1 MKVPVLAVE
10 HVRAL
15 LQNECAR
22 VRAGASRVVES
33 AKEGTLDPEAI
44 HDYRVALRKLRTL
57 LKAAAPLFKRKAMAR
72 LQEGLRRFARAAGA
86 VRDEEVLAETLQKI
100 TLPEATRAR
109 VDTWLAGRARRE
121 RELRTEI
128 TLQLTPTG
136 DAPREPIVD
145 GAVVSPPA
153 AARRRPMSLSH
164 ALTLAQELPLREK
177 AGHVATRA
185 LAIQAMERAAKKTA
199 KEAALPNVETPEQL
213 HELRIRWKGVRY
225 TGELLSKA
233 IARSGPLATAL
244 SDRVKAATKM
254 QKRLGDMHDL
264 DEAIAA
270 IARARALSAGDRM
283 VVHHRLRTA
292 REALA
297 ARLEKELPVALSLL
311 DGGDEGR
318 GLE

>member
-1 MKVPVLAVE
+1 MKVPVLAVD

-15 LQNECAR
+15 LQGECAG
-22 VRAGASRVVES
+22 VRAGAARVVES
-33 AKEGTLDPEAI
+33 AQQGSLDPEAI
-44 HDYRVALRKLRTL
+44 HDYRVALRRLRTL
-57 LKAAAPLFKRKAMAR
+57 LKAAAPLFKRRAMAR

-86 VRDEEVLAETLQKI
+86 VRDEEVLAETLRKI
-100 TLPEATRAR
+100 AIPEPTRGR
-109 VDTWLAGRARRE
+109 VDGWLAGRALRE
-121 RELRTEI
+121 RELRNEI
-128 TLQLTPTG
+128 IVQLTPAG
-136 DAPREPIVD
+136 DAPAEPSPD

-164 ALTLAQELPLREK
+164 ALTLAQELPLRER
-177 AGHVATRA
+177 AAHVATRA
-185 LAIQAMERAAKKTA
+185 LAIDAMGRAARKTLA
-199 KEAALPNVETPEQL
+199 EASLPNFEAPEPL

-244 SDRVKAATKM
+244 SDRVKAATRM

-270 IARARALSAGDRM
+270 VARARGLAAGDRM

-297 ARLEKELPVALSLL
+297 SRLEKELPIALSLL
-311 DGGDEGR
+311 DSGDDGR